1 MSRFTKHALPGEGDF
16 SVRRRHTVENPL
28 TPLIQARS
36 FAGSHRETSL
46 AELSRQL
53 LEQQKLTW
61 PQLRRG
67 YASLATVHLREIHC
81 RGFSVW
87 LQFNPGRIVSTGAK
101 VDAQSIRERR
111 CFLCVENLPEL
122 QKGIVYK
129 DEFLILCNPAPIF
142 AEHFTISNIHH
153 LPQILDS
160 YIPTMLDLARDLSP
174 RLTVFYN
181 GPKCGAS
188 APDHMHFQ
196 ANPTGLIPVEMAA
209 REKRHR
215 VFRRSLDSVDILT
228 LHDFG
233 RQVIVLES
241 PQREDLAAVLNKLLD
256 SLRKTVE
263 VSEEPMINVL
273 CSFADGSW
281 RVTLFPRSKHRPEAY
296 FREEA
301 ERVLISPA
309 AVDIGGLIVT
319 PLEKDFNTVD
329 ASLVESIFQ
338 EVSLPQEKLDETILR
353 LP

>member
-1 MSRFTKHALPGEGDF
+1 
-16 SVRRRHTVENPL
+16 
-28 TPLIQARS
+28 
-36 FAGSHRETSL
+36 L
-46 AELSRQL
+46 AELSRLL

-61 PQLRRG
+61 PQLTTG
-67 YASLATVHLREIHC
+67 YASLATVRLREIHC

-87 LQFNPGRIVSTGAK
+87 LQYNPGRIVSTGAK
-101 VDAQSIRERR
+101 VDAQSIRERK
-111 CFLCVENLPEL
+111 CFLCVENLPEP

-142 AEHFTISNIHH
+142 AEHFTISSIHH
-153 LPQILDS
+153 IPQILDPS
-160 YIPTMLDLARDLSP
+160 LPTMLDLARDLSP
-174 RLTVFYN
+174 RLTIFYN

-196 ANPTGLIPVEMAA
+196 ANPMNLIPVEKAA
-209 REKRHR
+209 QEKLHR

-228 LHDFG
+228 LRDFG

-241 PQREDLAAVLNKLLD
+241 RERENLVAVLAKILN
-256 SLRKTVE
+256 SLRQTVG
-263 VSEEPMINVL
+263 VNEEPMINVL
-273 CSFADGSW
+273 CSFADGAW
-281 RVTLFPRSKHRPEAY
+281 RVIVFPRSKHRPDI
-296 FREEA
+296 FFKEEK

-319 PLEKDFNTVD
+319 PLEKDFTTVN

-338 EVSLPQEKLDETILR
+338 EVSLPPEKIDETLLR